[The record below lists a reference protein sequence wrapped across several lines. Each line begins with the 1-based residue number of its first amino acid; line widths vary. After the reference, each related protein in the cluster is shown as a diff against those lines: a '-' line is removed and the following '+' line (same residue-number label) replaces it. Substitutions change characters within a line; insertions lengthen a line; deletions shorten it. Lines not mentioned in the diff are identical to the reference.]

1 MKAIVVELLLLI
13 VTAIG
18 CIFIGHHY
26 GEQDVQSK
34 WDAQK
39 IADSQALAKAIK
51 ESDDKV
57 RAVEQ
62 AANARVYQ
70 VSANY
75 EAKLRKKDNE
85 KTAFIAKSKSD
96 GLFVDA
102 ICPNTQ
108 IHSTNLSQAAASPAR
123 IDGSTTIRLSD
134 ETAIRLINY
143 AAHANKVAEQLRGL
157 QEYIKKSEVAD
168 AK

>member
-18 CIFIGHHY
+18 CAFIGHHY
-26 GEQDVQSK
+26 GEQDVQAK

-39 IADSQALAKAIK
+39 IVDAEATAKAIK
-51 ESDDKV
+51 ESNDKV
-57 RAVEQ
+57 RAIEQ
-62 AANARVYQ
+62 AANSRVYQ

-85 KTAFIAKSKSD
+85 KTTFINKSRTD
-96 GLFVDA
+96 GLWVDA
-102 ICPNTQ
+102 ICPKVFANQ
-108 IHSTNLSQAAASPAR
+108 LSNDSSSSAR
-123 IDGSTTIRLSD
+123 PDGSSTVRLSNETTIN
-134 ETAIRLINY
+134 LINY
-143 AAHANKVAEQLRGL
+143 AAHANQVAEQLKGL
-157 QEYIKKSEVAD
+157 QEYVKKIQEMQN